1 MSRQTMQH
9 RGARDWVNFEV
20 LLLRRSRNRRLG
32 LTLAYCY
39 RQHHTQSLAFPPSE
53 RQSSAHTTRRQISL
67 SEGFVQQDSTKPS
80 LGQRKKVASEG
91 FVQVRCTKPSPT
103 E

>member
-1 MSRQTMQH
+1 MQH
-9 RGARDWVNFEV
+9 RGARDCVKFEV

-53 RQSSAHTTRRQISL
+53 RQSSAHTSPRKICLSCRLVAGGGTKRQ
-67 SEGFVQQDSTKPS
+67 
-80 LGQRKKVASEG
+80 LGQRKKAASCRVVAS
-91 FVQVRCTKPSPT
+91 VATKRQLT